1 MIALT
6 QEVATGIAGAMIVSF
21 LAFSATFIHGLYIR
35 RKYPVG
41 GKYLSD
47 FEDTVRGQR
56 IVQTSLSRLKQRG
69 RRITGKTIGRDGRTW
84 LLDGSIMGIGHIS
97 GVYSAEAIDDEG
109 VGAFYLRASGLVL
122 DGLWAGY
129 DHMNKNTTS
138 GRYIF
143 RRLVKVNIQPL
154 RMAHAATALAIA
166 EKVFG
171 PNYLSETDVMGTSG
185 LDVFVALYDRKVVG
199 LAAIEVSSSV
209 SGKSNGDS
217 WKLPMDV
224 LHAEKNSRLG
234 IIKTVAVA
242 EELQKHGIGEQLF
255 VAMEAMLKRRGM
267 ILCAVPAWEDDD
279 GVHLRG
285 ILTGN
290 GYESFLTCR
299 HYWKDACD
307 AGAFSCRCRQGRS
320 ECICNLIWYKKPLA

>member
-6 QEVATGIAGAMIVSF
+6 QEVATGIAGGLIVSF
-21 LAFSATFIHGLYIR
+21 LTLSATFIRGLYIR

-56 IVQTSLSRLKQRG
+56 IVQTSVSRLKQRG
-69 RRITGKTIGRDGRTW
+69 RHITGKTIGRDGRTW

-97 GVYSAEAIDDEG
+97 GVYSAEAIHDEG
-109 VGAFYLRASGLVL
+109 VGAFYLRARGLVL
-122 DGLWAGY
+122 EGLWAGY
-129 DHMNKNTTS
+129 DHMNKTTTS

-143 RRLVKVNIQPL
+143 RRLIEVNIQAL
-154 RMAHAATALAIA
+154 RMAYTATALAIA

-171 PNYLSETDVMGTSG
+171 PNYLSETDVSRTSG
-185 LDVFVALYDRKVVG
+185 LHVFVALYDRKVVG

-217 WKLPMDV
+217 WKLPMDIV
-224 LHAEKNSRLG
+224 HAEKNARLG
-234 IIKTVAVA
+234 IIKTVGVS
-242 EELQKHGIGEQLF
+242 EELQGHGIGEQLF
-255 VAMEAMLKRRGM
+255 VAMEAILKKRGM
-267 ILCAVPAWEDDD
+267 ILCAVPAWEDDS

-290 GYESFLTCR
+290 GYEPFLTCP